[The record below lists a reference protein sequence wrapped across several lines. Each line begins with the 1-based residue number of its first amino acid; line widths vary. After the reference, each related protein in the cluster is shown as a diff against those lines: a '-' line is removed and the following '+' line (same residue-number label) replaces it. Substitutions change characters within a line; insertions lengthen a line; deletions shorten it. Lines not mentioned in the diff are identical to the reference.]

1 MVDPLRL
8 IILLSIKLALRTGLL
23 ALLVVMP
30 SLASTGTEA
39 EAPIAW
45 TSAQE
50 NGETR
55 VHLYFFWSQKCPHC
69 LKAVPFIDS
78 LAREHAWLDV
88 HSAEVSQSRENLE
101 RYIRMANS
109 LGQEASSVPAFMVCG
124 RMITG
129 YDSPRGVGQEI
140 LALALACK
148 QSPGNAPSMAEESRD
163 FLLPFLGTIDP
174 QSNSL
179 LIFTL
184 IIAGM
189 DSFNPCAFFV
199 LLFLLSLMVHARS
212 RLRMLL
218 IGTTF
223 VLISATVYFMFMA
236 AWLNLFM
243 MVGAVPV
250 ITVIAGIIAVA
261 IGLINTK
268 DYFLLSQGPS
278 LSIPENAK
286 PGLFRRM
293 RALLKADN
301 LGAML
306 LGTAAL
312 AIAANSYELL
322 CTAGFPMVYT
332 RLLTLNELGSLEYYG
347 YLVLYNLVYVLPL
360 LIIVLV
366 FSFTLGAYKL
376 SEQQGRFLKLLS
388 GLMMLGLGLVLL
400 FAPGMLLTS
409 VWAGL
414 ILLCSAIVLSI
425 VIHRLSLSKDSSR
438 A

>member
-1 MVDPLRL
+1 MISRALVITLML
-8 IILLSIKLALRTGLL
+8 IFSAHSPAG
-23 ALLVVMP
+23 
-30 SLASTGTEA
+30 EA
-39 EAPIAW
+39 INW
-45 TSAQE
+45 TVEQDD
-50 NGETR
+50 GVTR
-55 VHLYFFWSQKCPHC
+55 VQLYFFWSQKCPHC
-69 LKAVPFIDS
+69 LKAVPFIES
-78 LAREHAWLDV
+78 LAREHAWLEV
-88 HSAEVSQSRENLE
+88 HSAEVSQNRDNLE
-101 RYIRMANS
+101 RYVDMANS
-109 LGQEASSVPAFMVCG
+109 LGQEASSVPAFLVCG

-140 LALALACK
+140 LALALACR
-148 QSPGNAPSMAEESRD
+148 QSPENAPSMAEESRE

-184 IIAGM
+184 VIAGM

-212 RLRMLL
+212 RVRMLL

-243 MVGAVPV
+243 MIGAVPV
-250 ITVIAGIIAVA
+250 ITVMAGIIAVA
-261 IGLINTK
+261 IGLINTR
-268 DYFLLSQGPS
+268 DYFLFGQGPS

-332 RLLTLNELGSLEYYG
+332 RLLTLNELGSLQYYG
-347 YLVLYNLVYVLPL
+347 YLVLYNMVYVLPL

-414 ILLCSAIVLSI
+414 ILLCSAIALAM
-425 VIHRLSLSKDSSR
+425 VIHRLSLSKGNSH